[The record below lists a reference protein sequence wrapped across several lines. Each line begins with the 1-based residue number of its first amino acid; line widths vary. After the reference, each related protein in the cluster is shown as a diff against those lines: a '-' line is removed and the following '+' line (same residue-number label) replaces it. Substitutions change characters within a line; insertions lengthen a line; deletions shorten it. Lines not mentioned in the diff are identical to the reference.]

1 MGYGQ
6 LIKASLPKATWRSLI
21 LLLLGRRRRFRI
33 DADDGQS
40 MRPTLKPNDVLIV
53 RPIRQGDPLPEKGR
67 IVLVRHPLL
76 AEKLM
81 IKRVHQIGKEG
92 LDLRGDNP
100 LESTDS
106 RQFGLVN
113 CHYLRGTVEGLI

>member
-1 MGYGQ
+1 
-6 LIKASLPKATWRSLI
+6 
-21 LLLLGRRRRFRI
+21 
-33 DADDGQS
+33 

-67 IVLVRHPLL
+67 LVLVRHPLL